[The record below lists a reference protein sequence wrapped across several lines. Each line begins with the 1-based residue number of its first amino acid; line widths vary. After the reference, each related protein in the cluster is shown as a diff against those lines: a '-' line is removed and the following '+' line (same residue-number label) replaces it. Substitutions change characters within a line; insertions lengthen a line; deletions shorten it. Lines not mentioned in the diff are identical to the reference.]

1 MPYLLRQLSVRFFV
15 AVGCFGLGLAI
26 WPLVAN
32 LYAAGFCKAGSGVLL
47 STGGAWRVVVQP
59 IERPTNMFDVE
70 VVMRNKGLEGAVPY
84 STKYSG
90 YTPTWIFLSLLA
102 ATPLTWRQRVIG
114 CVAGLAL
121 VHLWI
126 VVGLV
131 VLVVHGY
138 SGDNPVALYSFG
150 PTVTRAL
157 SFLMNVINVSTVTR
171 YAVGAFV
178 WMIVVGPALSRERF
192 LVGRP
197 ADDSARQRSEA

>member
-1 MPYLLRQLSVRFFV
+1 MPRLVRQISVRFLV
-15 AVGCFGLGLAI
+15 VVGCFGLGLAI

-32 LYAAGFCKAGSGVLL
+32 VYAAGFCRAGSGVFL

-59 IERPTNMFDVE
+59 MNRPTSMFDVE

-84 STKYSG
+84 STKYSA
-90 YTPTWIFLSLLA
+90 YTPTWIFLALLA

-114 CVAGLAL
+114 CIAGLAL

-126 VVGLV
+126 VIGLV

-138 SGDNPVALYSFG
+138 SGDNAVALYSFG
-150 PTVTRAL
+150 PTVTRGL
-157 SFLMNVINVSTVTR
+157 SFLMDVINVSTVTR

-178 WMIVVGPALSRERF
+178 WIVVVAPVLSREHF
-192 LVGRP
+192 LEGRLTEDP
-197 ADDSARQRSEA
+197 ARQR